1 MKQQVYIFGCEGAT
15 ILLEGKAKNIV
26 LDSFKKTKL
35 VFDNAVSSIEIV
47 NYKGVQ
53 VQCKGVV
60 PSVAIDKTDGCL
72 ASRGRVG
79 AGSDDYV
86 EKPIPEQF
94 VHKDHGRPGHLVQRV
109 GLVFTLNSLQE
120 DCNQYMQISFGYG

>member
-53 VQCKGVV
+53 VQCKGVFV
-60 PSVAIDKTDGCL
+60 TSKSSEMNVAFPQ
-72 ASRGRVG
+72 G